1 MDEFLEYLKT
11 AEGMRAEAEEIKKI
25 QEKMDNLDKE
35 IAELAQKEKEL
46 KNTPDKVE
54 TYKKRLEKL
63 HEEIDKQ
70 NAIERRIER
79 ADEIPKLSKMI
90 NQKELGSKI
99 LEYFSTLYKEHSTV
113 IPVSGMKVK
122 VNHLRVSLDY
132 NALLSYVQ
140 KYLPGHT
147 NAYIQTIKKT
157 VVDSILLYSNVI
169 SAVSESSIELITYI
183 TNKKNEIAESEVR
196 AKILEGITLEG
207 DRPIVTSNRLC
218 ETLSKL
224 AIFEDIL
231 MEVKSRLLSDLHR
244 ISYEQIERYNE
255 ELFYG
260 TVYHIEDIDTWY
272 CDNLVQ
278 KIGEV
283 CNEKK
288 IEEITDAQKKG
299 LNNRREMNTQEKNMS
314 VLYLLSESL
323 QKQKVL
329 SISQGLLGIFQILER
344 ISSTKRAQKE
354 RIQKICTENVLS
366 YFEKAYLFPDIT
378 EIKKCALQLAD
389 SQAVLGV
396 LSLVADIADRNHA
409 ESAVNKNIA
418 HIFNEMEEYIVDR
431 VDESFSQLILCS
443 QADKIDFS
451 EESAVGKIDEIVRSF
466 IETVDRTF
474 TSAML
479 THIKT
484 MFYSRI
490 LGEVYYAIE
499 SDLEEAEVE
508 HWRILLQTLL
518 DYSSI
523 LGENIDF
530 YSQIEELH
538 RVFAYSGSATDFLEA
553 CDRSL
558 HVLGK
563 EMMRDLIPYV
573 FSEAEV
579 ARILLNKLEKK
590 DKKE

>member
-11 AEGMRAEAEEIKKI
+11 AEGMRAEAEEIRKI

-70 NAIERRIER
+70 NAIDRRIER

-90 NQKELGSKI
+90 NHKELGSKI
-99 LEYFSTLYKEHSTV
+99 LEYFSTMYKEHSIV

-169 SAVSESSIELITYI
+169 SAVSENSIELITYI

-207 DRPIVTSNRLC
+207 DKPIVTSNRLC
-218 ETLSKL
+218 GTLSKL
-224 AIFEDIL
+224 VIFEDIL

-278 KIGEV
+278 KIGEI
-283 CNEKK
+283 CNETK

-344 ISSTKRAQKE
+344 ILSTKRAQKE
-354 RIQKICTENVLS
+354 RIQKICAENVLS
-366 YFEKAYLFPDIT
+366 YFEKAYLSTGIS

-389 SQAVLGV
+389 AQAVLGV
-396 LSLVADIADRNHA
+396 LSLVADRNHA
-409 ESAVNKNIA
+409 EGTVNKNIA
-418 HIFNEMEEYIVDR
+418 QIFNEMKEYIVDR
-431 VDESFSQLILCS
+431 VEGSFSQLILCS

-451 EESAVGKIDEIVRSF
+451 EESAVGKIDGIVRSF

-499 SDLEEAEVE
+499 SDLEEAEIE
-508 HWRILLQTLL
+508 HWRTLLQTLL
-518 DYSSI
+518 DSSSR

-538 RVFAYSGSATDFLEA
+538 RVFAYSGSATDFLEV